1 MTKKDAIKAL
11 GLTADLLELIGD
23 NDMRAKAYRT
33 AERALDNFEEDW
45 NALSARGFQGVR
57 GIGAQLAAHLS
68 SFHATSAFPPLQELQ
83 EQIPPGVLEL
93 FRVRGLGPKKIR
105 VLWDGGIVSLMDLLE
120 SARAGK
126 LAAFKG
132 FGAGSQ
138 AKILEAAEFAVTSS
152 ARRMVSI
159 AEETFLQLAVVLQGA
174 ARLEPGGSLRRG
186 LETIGDLDVIAMGD
200 RTAILAALEPY
211 APKPD
216 AMHPHLISFHFE
228 GMDVQLDVTTPQTLG
243 AARFVMTGSQAY
255 LDMVFEKARAQNW
268 ELSSRGLFDGYE
280 LIPTP
285 SESDVFR
292 ALELPELI
300 PEFREPEHVGRTLP
314 NVDDLVALEDMRGM
328 LHVHTTYS
336 DGAHGVREMAL
347 KARDLGM
354 TYLGICDH
362 SRSAFYAN
370 GLSIP
375 RVKEQW
381 QEIDALNSELNS
393 ELEGIRVLKGIESD
407 ILPDG
412 SLDYPDDILERFDF
426 IVASVHSHFNLSQ
439 VDQTKRLINAVQNRY
454 TTILGHPSGRLV
466 LRRPPYEFDV
476 KAVLEAARD
485 AGTVVEINASPYRL
499 DLDWR
504 YVLEADQ
511 QLFAINT
518 DAHSTSGYLDLR
530 HGVRVARKGAL
541 TKARC
546 VNTFSSDE
554 FMEFVARKR

>member
-23 NDMRAKAYRT
+23 NDMRAKAYQT
-33 AERALDNFEEDW
+33 AERALDNFTEDW
-45 NALSARGFQGVR
+45 DALCARGFEGVR
-57 GIGAQLAAHLS
+57 GIGKQLAAHLS
-68 SFHATSAFPPLQELQ
+68 TFHATSTFPPLEELQ
-83 EQIPPGVLEL
+83 EQVPPGVLEL

-105 VLWDGGIVSLMDLLE
+105 VLWDSGIASLVDLLE

-126 LAAFKG
+126 LAALKG

-152 ARRMVSI
+152 ARRMVSL
-159 AEETFLQLAVVLQGA
+159 AEETFLQLAVRLQGV

-186 LETIGDLDVIAMGD
+186 LETIGDLDIVAMGEKS
-200 RTAILAALEPY
+200 AIMAVLEPY

-216 AMHPHLISFHFE
+216 AVHPHLLAFQFE
-228 GMDVQLDVTTPQTLG
+228 GMDVHLELATIETLG
-243 AARFVMTGSQAY
+243 AARFVMTGSKAH
-255 LDMVFEKARAQNW
+255 LEVALEKARAQNW
-268 ELSSRGLFDGYE
+268 NLSSNGLFDGYE

-285 SESDVFR
+285 SESEVFR

-300 PEFREPEHVGRTLP
+300 PEFREPEHIGRTLP
-314 NVDDLVALEDMRGM
+314 DPNDLVALEDMRGM

-336 DGAHGVREMAL
+336 DGAHSVREMAL

-362 SRSAFYAN
+362 SRTAFYAN
-370 GLSIP
+370 GLSIA

-381 QEIDALNSELNS
+381 QEIDALNS

-439 VDQTKRLINAVQNRY
+439 ADQTQRLINAVLNKY
-454 TTILGHPSGRLV
+454 TTILGHPSGRLL

-476 KAVLEAARD
+476 KAVLEAARA

-530 HGVRVARKGAL
+530 YGVRVARKGAL
-541 TKARC
+541 TKSRC

-554 FMEFVARKR
+554 FMALAERKCAG

>member
-1 MTKKDAIKAL
+1 MTKKDAINAL

-23 NDMRAKAYRT
+23 NEMRAKAYRN

-45 NALSARGFQGVR
+45 DALSARGFQGVR
-57 GIGAQLAAHLS
+57 GIGVQLAASLS
-68 SFHATSAFPPLQELQ
+68 GFHATGTFPPLQELQ
-83 EQIPPGVLEL
+83 EQVPPGVLEL

-105 VLWDGGIVSLMDLLE
+105 VLWDGGIASLVDLLE

-126 LAAFKG
+126 LAALKG

-138 AKILEAAEFAVTSS
+138 AKILEAAEFAITSS
-152 ARRMVSI
+152 ARRMVSM
-159 AEETFLQLAVVLQGA
+159 AEETFLQLAVVLQGM
-174 ARLEPGGSLRRG
+174 ARIEPGGSLRRG

-200 RTAILAALEPY
+200 RSAILAALEPY

-216 AMHPHLISFHFE
+216 ATYPHLISFHFE
-228 GMDVQLDVTTPQTLG
+228 GISVQLGVTTPDTLG
-243 AARFVMTGSQAY
+243 AARFVMTGSKVY
-255 LDMVFEKARAQNW
+255 LETAFEKARAQNW

-292 ALELPELI
+292 ALDLPELI
-300 PEFREPEHVGRTLP
+300 PEFREPEHIGRALP
-314 NVDDLVALEDMRGM
+314 EPQDLVALEQMRGM

-336 DGAHGVREMAL
+336 DGAHSVREMAL

-381 QEIDALNSELNS
+381 QEIDALNSEL
-393 ELEGIRVLKGIESD
+393 EGIRILKGIESD
-407 ILPDG
+407 ILAEG
-412 SLDYPDDILERFDF
+412 ALDYPDDILERFDF
-426 IVASVHSHFNLSQ
+426 IVASIHSLFNLSQ
-439 VDQTKRLINAVQNRY
+439 VDQTKRLINAVQNKY
-454 TTILGHPSGRLV
+454 TTILGHPSGRLL
-466 LRRPPYEFDV
+466 LRRPSYEFDV
-476 KAVLEAARD
+476 KAVLEAAKD

-504 YVLEADQ
+504 FVLKADQ

-554 FMEFVARKR
+554 FMMLAKKKRGG